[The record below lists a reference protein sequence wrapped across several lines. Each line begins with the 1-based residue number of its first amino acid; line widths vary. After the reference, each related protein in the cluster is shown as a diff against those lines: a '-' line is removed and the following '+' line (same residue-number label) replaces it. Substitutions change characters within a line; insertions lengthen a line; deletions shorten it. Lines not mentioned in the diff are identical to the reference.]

1 MRICIE
7 LWMWLGDNPG
17 GGLRALSGMRSFRE
31 MDVEEGLT
39 VIQLLEG
46 LAAQSPVIEE
56 KIFDRKNRKLFP
68 NLSVV
73 VTHDGLAVSPFD
85 MEKSALKD
93 GYKITVLPLYVGG

>member
-1 MRICIE
+1 
-7 LWMWLGDNPG
+7 MWLGNDPG
-17 GGLRALSGMRSFRE
+17 GGLQALSEMRSFRE

-39 VIQLLEG
+39 VLKLLDR

-56 KIFDRKNRKLFP
+56 KIFDRKTRKLLP

-85 MEKSALKD
+85 LEKSEMKD